1 MPGTVGYRSCSVC
14 LCVVLDLLGLVCLEQ
29 EEGMETNT
37 TQAIS
42 FLTVGQCYILNLY
55 STQSG
60 VTQGGRRAV
69 M

>member
-14 LCVVLDLLGLVCLEQ
+14 LCAVFDLLGLVCLEQ

-42 FLTVGQCYILNLY
+42 FLTVGQGYILNLY
-55 STQSG
+55 STHAG
-60 VTQGGRRAV
+60 VAQGDRRAGV
-69 M
+69 